1 MSVTVSVATRLASVN
16 TPLKTSVRNISV
28 TVSNTAASNMGR
40 RGAWQMGRGNPERS
54 LRVREF
60 DRGRSS
66 LGQKHKDHRT
76 RGVNPQEFKHD
87 PAFHKVATF
96 EGMIHSLSLK
106 GFRRPYAA
114 YSPPNN
120 LDDIFVQTVA
130 RVVPDLV
137 GPNADMSRVRLE
149 GDTKARVLNALS
161 KAVGGHDVPNS
172 IVHTIDSLDKALTFY
187 STPVDS
193 QTSYERMASA
203 QSRGELPPNL
213 HIQLDPLRF
222 NPEQALAEGRTSN
235 LNTITAYPRDSTI
248 LSTPEA
254 RKRYGK
260 MSYKSKHSPYV
271 NVPESNR
278 DTKWDD

>member
-1 MSVTVSVATRLASVN
+1 MSVTASMATKLASISN
-16 TPLKTSVRNISV
+16 PFHISVRMM
-28 TVSNTAASNMGR
+28 AMGN
-40 RGAWQMGRGNPERS
+40 RGAYQTGKGNPERS
-54 LRVREF
+54 LRVRDFE
-60 DRGRSS
+60 RGRSS
-66 LGQKHKDHRT
+66 LGKKHKDAATLRHAT
-76 RGVNPQEFKHD
+76 QIESEDFKHE
-87 PAFHKVATF
+87 PKFHKVATF

-114 YSPPNN
+114 YSPPAD
-120 LDDIFVQTVA
+120 LDTIFVQTVA

-137 GPNADMSRVRLE
+137 GPNTDLSRVRLE

-203 QSRGELPPNL
+203 QSRGDLPPNL
-213 HIQLDPLRF
+213 HIQVDPLRF
-222 NPEQALAEGRTSN
+222 NPEQALAEGRTSP
-235 LNTITAYPRDSTI
+235 LDTTTAYPRDSTI

-260 MSYKSKHSPYV
+260 TQYKSKHSPYI
-271 NVPESNR
+271 NVPERNR
-278 DTKWDD
+278 DVKLDD